1 MMISSRVRNIKKDY
15 AAVKLSILLLMLM
28 MVFTIAC
35 EKKHEGSDYNPPA
48 DHTINNDG
56 FLHKSGL
63 NDPLTNCVTCHGSDL
78 KGGTTAVSCYEC
90 HGKEW

>member
-1 MMISSRVRNIKKDY
+1 MKSR
-15 AAVKLSILLLMLM
+15 AAGKLSILLLMLM
-28 MVFTIAC
+28 IVFTIAC
-35 EKKHEGSDYNPPA
+35 EKEGGSSDYNPPA

-78 KGGTTAVSCYEC
+78 RGGTTGVSCYEC
-90 HGKEW
+90 HGEEW